1 MDITEIISNLG
12 FPIACV
18 IGLGYYVREL
28 TNQHREEVKELSKA
42 IDNNTLIITKMY
54 EHFKKTEEE
63 DE

>member
-1 MDITEIISNLG
+1 MDIVDLISNLG

>member
-1 MDITEIISNLG
+1 MDIVDLISNLG
-12 FPIACV
+12 FPFTCV

-54 EHFKKTEEE
+54 EHFKRTEEE

>member
-54 EHFKKTEEE
+54 EHFKRTEEE

>member
-18 IGLGYYVREL
+18 VGLGYYVREL